1 MKNPPPATAL
11 PSIATQRPSKLIA
24 GALFLAASSFWLSG
38 CLFQDGGS
46 ESAGGGVQQEGWHGI
61 DGQCV
66 TKKGSV
72 QVGCGDAKAAWRIVG
87 TSVGPDRPSGAPKT
101 VLTDGRQSDLCK
113 THSEATAILWGD
125 NWDDGTSSEDKSARY
140 KILCLAAK

>member
-1 MKNPPPATAL
+1 MSNPPPTPAL
-11 PSIATQRPSKLIA
+11 PVTSSRRRSRLIA
-24 GALFLAASSFWLSG
+24 GALLLTASSFWLSG

-46 ESAGGGVQQEGWHGI
+46 ESVGGGVQQEGWHGI

-72 QVGCGDAKAAWRIVG
+72 QVGCGDSKAAWRIVG

-101 VLTDGRQSDLCK
+101 VLTDGQHTTLCK
-113 THSEATAILWGD
+113 SHSEATAVLWGD

-140 KILCLAAK
+140 KILCLVAN